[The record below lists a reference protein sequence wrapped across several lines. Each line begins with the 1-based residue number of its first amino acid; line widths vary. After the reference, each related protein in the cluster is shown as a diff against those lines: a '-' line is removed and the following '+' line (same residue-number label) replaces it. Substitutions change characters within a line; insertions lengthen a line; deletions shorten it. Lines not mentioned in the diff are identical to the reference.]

1 MARPPGGPRR
11 GGDRMSGAIQDDL
24 YFALSNN
31 KGVRAELVTGGPER
45 LTLDLDLVGWRPRRF
60 AGDQLAVEP
69 TAAGTLLTVVISR
82 GDDSRH
88 TFSLLIPS
96 LLVDRQDNNPQ
107 QVETLALRTNH
118 EAGAPG
124 VFQHYKLL
132 QLSGTATLIRR
143 ASSMPFREWTAVGN
157 AGKSDRDIVVSGT
170 CEVPGPGYR
179 SWLQRAADQTSPADR
194 DLRLQ
199 LTIYEPPKPTP
210 ARPTTLHAS
219 YQEHNCDR
227 YRTVTILPEAVSIP
241 VEYEEEPSP
250 PPTPEP
256 TPEPDWTLT
265 LEPTSSPDG
274 FVLEVQ
280 VVYPP
285 GKVGELQPA
294 ARQGDNGGDFFLRE
308 EVVDSTAATPTTVRY
323 RTWTAVAY
331 TRVIILPGGP
341 CLPVPR

>member
-1 MARPPGGPRR
+1 MR
-11 GGDRMSGAIQDDL
+11 GAIQDDL
-24 YFALSNN
+24 YFELGND
-31 KGVRAELVTGGPER
+31 KGVRAELVTGGPAG
-45 LTLDLDLVGWRPRRF
+45 LALDLDLAGWPHRRF
-60 AGDQLAVEP
+60 VGDQIAVEP
-69 TAAGTLLTVVISR
+69 TAAGTLLTVVMGG

-96 LLVDRQDNNPQ
+96 LRVDWRINNRQ

-118 EAGAPG
+118 EHGAPVG
-124 VFQHYKLL
+124 VFQQYKLVE
-132 QLSGTATLIRR
+132 LSGTATHIRR
-143 ASSMPFREWTAVGN
+143 ASSMPCREWTAVGD
-157 AGKSDRDIVVSGT
+157 AGESHRDIVVSGT
-170 CEVPGPGYR
+170 CEVPRPGYR
-179 SWLQRAADQTSPADR
+179 SWLRRATDQASPADG
-194 DLRLQ
+194 DLRLE
-199 LTIYEPPKPTP
+199 LTIYEPTKPTS

-219 YQEHNCDR
+219 YQEFNCDR
-227 YRTVTILPEAVSIP
+227 YRTVTILPEEASIS
-241 VEYEEEPSP
+241 VEYEEEPWT

-256 TPEPDWTLT
+256 VWTVT

-294 ARQGDNGGDFFLRE
+294 ARRGDNRGDFFLQ
-308 EVVDSTAATPTTVRY
+308 EVVDSTAPTPTTVRY

-331 TRVIILPGGP
+331 TRVIILPRGP